1 MLSSG
6 RRSNHTLAILVKL
19 YGKNHDIDTAFA
31 YVDALPLKYGFE
43 PNAQVLTAMVAAC
56 AGCGRVAQAL
66 EIFERIPAPD
76 GKAYTTIITGSLK
89 HGDVRF
95 FANSEVNAC

>member
-1 MLSSG
+1 M
-6 RRSNHTLAILVKL
+6 
-19 YGKNHDIDTAFA
+19 
-31 YVDALPLKYGFE
+31 
-43 PNAQVLTAMVAAC
+43 MAAC

-89 HGDVRF
+89 HGDVCF
-95 FANSEVNAC
+95 FDEH